1 MDFNLKLLLIQAP
14 VILFALTV
22 HEFCHAWVAD
32 MLGDDTAKRQGRLT
46 LNPIAHLDV
55 FGTILMFLAGFG
67 WAKPVPVN
75 PLNFENP
82 RKGMLLVAIAGPI
95 SNLVM
100 AIVAGMIL
108 KFGILDVKGTVINP
122 SVTGIMPTLLVVVIL
137 TLQFGVA
144 LAVFNMLP
152 LPPLDGSRVVYGLL
166 PERQA
171 YAYSRFEPYGII
183 ILFGL
188 FFFGGRVFTYV
199 LWYPVS
205 IITEFLSGYS
215 YFELWSVVR
224 HLSA

>member
-1 MDFNLKLLLIQAP
+1 M
-14 VILFALTV
+14 
-22 HEFCHAWVAD
+22 
-32 MLGDDTAKRQGRLT
+32 
-46 LNPIAHLDV
+46 
-55 FGTILMFLAGFG
+55 
-67 WAKPVPVN
+67 
-75 PLNFENP
+75 
-82 RKGMLLVAIAGPI
+82 
-95 SNLVM
+95 
-100 AIVAGMIL
+100 
-108 KFGILDVKGTVINP
+108 
-122 SVTGIMPTLLVVVIL
+122 VVIL

-144 LAVFNMLP
+144 LAIFNMLP

-215 YFELWSVVR
+215 YFDLWSVVR